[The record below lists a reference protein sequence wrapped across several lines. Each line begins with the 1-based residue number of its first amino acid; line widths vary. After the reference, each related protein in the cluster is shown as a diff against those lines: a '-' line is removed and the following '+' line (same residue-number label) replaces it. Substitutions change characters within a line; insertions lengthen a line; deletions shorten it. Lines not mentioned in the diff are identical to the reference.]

1 MLGFAVKLRE
11 FPLTALFDVAGKGL
25 LRRSV
30 PVCALFA
37 QNQSLHF

>member
-1 MLGFAVKLRE
+1 MNLRE